1 MASRAY
7 QEISDISLLPAPD
20 ETGCISR
27 YAFQYID
34 FNQVPQYVAAGHR
47 FSDCCFL
54 GCEIP
59 TQMEGNIGSTC
70 LVFPRMGRI
79 YNTFRGKLYNGESLY
94 AGYDP
99 EKEETYSGCFDARV
113 YADYKEKGVNCD
125 DIRETLGRTMHD
137 RAIGDAMRE
146 FLNRFDERQI
156 VAIMGGHAQKRTD
169 PSFRR
174 VALIAKALTEQ
185 GKMMASGGG
194 PGAMEATHLGAWMA
208 GRSMEEFDDALEILS
223 VAPTFRDEGWLRT
236 AFEVRKK
243 YPQNKYHSLGIPT
256 WFYGHEP
263 ATPFATEIAKYFF
276 NSVREDVLLAIAKG
290 GIIYSPGSAGTIQ
303 EIFQDA
309 AQNHYETFGDPSPMV
324 FLDKEFFTKEVPIYP
339 LLEDLLSRGKYK
351 NLLISVTDDP
361 QEAIDTLLSF
371 RTTPTEEC

>member
-1 MASRAY
+1 MANKPY
-7 QEISDISLLPAPD
+7 QEISDITLLPAPD
-20 ETGCISR
+20 ETGFISR

-34 FNQVPQYVAAGHR
+34 FSQVPQYVAARHR

-59 TQMEGNIGSTC
+59 AEMEGHIGSTC

-79 YNTFRGKLYNGESLY
+79 YNTFRGKLYTGESLY

-99 EKEETYSGCFDARV
+99 ENEETYCGCFDARV

-137 RAIGDAMRE
+137 RAIGDAMLE
-146 FLNRFDERQI
+146 FLSRFNERQV
-156 VAIMGGHAQKRTD
+156 VAIMGGHAQLRTEA
-169 PSFRR
+169 SYRR
-174 VALIAKALTEQ
+174 VALISKALTEQ
-185 GKMMASGGG
+185 GKLMASGGG

-208 GRSMEEFDDALEILS
+208 GRSMEEFDDAMSILS

-243 YPQNKYHSLGIPT
+243 YPQNKYRSLGIPT

-263 ATPFATEIAKYFF
+263 ATPFATHIAKYFF
-276 NSVREDVLLAIAKG
+276 NSLREDVLLSIAKG

-309 AQNHYETFGDPSPMV
+309 AQNHYETFGAPSPMV
-324 FLDKEFFTKEVPIYP
+324 FLDKDFFTKEVPIYP
-339 LLEDLLSRGKYK
+339 LLEDLMKRGKYK

-371 RTTPTEEC
+371 Q